1 MSAEAEIAKVA
12 GKALLKLLG
21 KPLKTDKWALRGT
34 YTAEPT
40 DKKGVYTI
48 IVPED
53 DPLRLVHLA
62 SGRAIVIPW
71 ARFESDFAS
80 VPAMV
85 RALCGKASVLHLGPR
100 DYEEAAVLHDGFYA
114 AGWCWSVRTAERDGK
129 RVVEAVR
136 MPLEKREADAALY
149 VGMECKGAT
158 VADGISYHAGVAMF
172 GGKRW
177 DRGIE
182 EGKAAVE
189 SGRWAEMWAD
199 RPMAASRR
207 RAEGA

>member
-1 MSAEAEIAKVA
+1 VSAELAKVA
-12 GKALLKLLG
+12 GKVLLELLG
-21 KPLKTDKWALRGT
+21 RKLKTDKWELRGT

-40 DKKGVYTI
+40 ERKGVFLVT
-48 IVPED
+48 VPED
-53 DPLRLVHLA
+53 DPLRLVHVA

-71 ARFESDFAS
+71 KRFESDFAS

-85 RALCGKASVLHLGPR
+85 RALCGKAKFLHLEPR
-100 DYEEAAVLHDGFYA
+100 DYEEVALLHDGFYG
-114 AGWCWSVRTAERDGK
+114 AGWCWVARTAERGGK
-129 RVVEAVR
+129 QVVEAVR
-136 MPLEKREADAALY
+136 VPLEKREADAALY

>member
-1 MSAEAEIAKVA
+1 MSAELAKVA

-21 KPLKTDKWALRGT
+21 KPLKTDKWELRGT

-40 DKKGVYTI
+40 DRKGVYLVT
-48 IVPED
+48 VPED
-53 DPLRLVHLA
+53 DPLRLVHVA

-71 ARFESDFAS
+71 KRFESDFAS

-85 RALCGKASVLHLGPR
+85 RALCGKASMLHLGPR
-100 DYEEAAVLHDGFYA
+100 DYEECAVLHDGFYG
-114 AGWCWSVRTAERDGK
+114 AGWCWVARTVERDGK
-129 RVVEAVR
+129 QVVEAVR

-182 EGKAAVE
+182 EGKAATE
-189 SGRWAEMWAD
+189 SGRWAELWAKES
-199 RPMAASRR
+199 AT
-207 RAEGA
+207 